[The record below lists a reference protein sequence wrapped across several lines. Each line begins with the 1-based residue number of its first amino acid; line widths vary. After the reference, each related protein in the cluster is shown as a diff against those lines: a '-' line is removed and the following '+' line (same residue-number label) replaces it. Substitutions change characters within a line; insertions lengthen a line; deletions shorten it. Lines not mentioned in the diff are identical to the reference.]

1 MKKLLLL
8 ITVLFF
14 GISTANAQI
23 EKASEGTIYEVMF
36 TPNLQSSSQFAL
48 QEGHIVRRT
57 LNGDD
62 TATRWKAHFSFLS
75 VDGDD
80 NDDMT
85 FGLFYG
91 KEKHHD
97 GSTRLATYQG
107 WEGGLLYSDING
119 NDATSISGGVF
130 VGANYYIANNLYI
143 GTEINFSVGLGEE
156 TIMMGPGVKGML
168 TLGWKM

>member
-36 TPNLQSSSQFAL
+36 TPNLEAAGQFAL

-57 LNGDD
+57 LNGDG
-62 TATRWKAHFSFLS
+62 TATRWKAHFSFSS

-80 NDDMT
+80 NDDMQ
-85 FGLFYG
+85 FGLMYG

-97 GSTRLATYQG
+97 GTSRLATYQG
-107 WEGGLLYSDING
+107 WEGGLLYQDING
-119 NDATSISGGVF
+119 NDATALSGGVF

-143 GTEINFSVGLGEE
+143 GTEINFSVGIGEE
-156 TIMMGPGVKGML
+156 TINMGPGVKGML

>member
-36 TPNLQSSSQFAL
+36 TPNFDSEAQFAL
-48 QEGHIVRRT
+48 QEGHFVRRDF
-57 LNGDD
+57 NGDG
-62 TATRWKAHFSFLS
+62 TATRYKVHVSFES
-75 VDGDD
+75 EDGSDD
-80 NDDMT
+80 TMT
-85 FGLFYG
+85 LGAMYG
-91 KEKHHD
+91 KEKHHE
-97 GSTRLATYQG
+97 GSTRLGTYTG
-107 WEGGLLYSDING
+107 WEGGLLFDDPGSSDSTLEIG
-119 NDATSISGGVF
+119 AGVF

-143 GTEINFSVGLGEE
+143 GTEISFNAEVGEDNFKVE
-156 TIMMGPGVKGML
+156 PGVKGMF

>member
-36 TPNLQSSSQFAL
+36 TPNLEAAGQFAL

-62 TATRWKAHFSFLS
+62 TATRWKAHFSFSS
-75 VDGDD
+75 VDGND
-80 NDDMT
+80 NDDMV
-85 FGLFYG
+85 FGLKYG

-97 GSTRLATYQG
+97 GTSRLATYQG

-119 NDATSISGGVF
+119 NDATAISGGVF
-130 VGANYYIANNLYI
+130 VGANYYIADNLYL
-143 GTEINFSVGLGEE
+143 GLEIDYTLSVGED
-156 TIMMGPGVKGML
+156 TTKVAPGVNGML
-168 TLGWKM
+168 SLGFKL

>member
-36 TPNLQSSSQFAL
+36 TPNLEAAGQFAL
-48 QEGHIVRRT
+48 QDGHIVRRT
-57 LNGDD
+57 FNGDG
-62 TATRWKAHFSFLS
+62 TATRWKAHFSFSS
-75 VDGDD
+75 VDGND
-80 NDDMT
+80 NDDMI
-85 FGLFYG
+85 FGLKYG

-97 GSTRLATYQG
+97 GTSRLATYQG
-107 WEGGLLYSDING
+107 WEGGLLYSDVGG
-119 NDATSISGGVF
+119 NDATALSGGVF

-143 GTEINFSVGLGEE
+143 GTEINFSVGIGEE
-156 TIMMGPGVKGML
+156 TINMGPGVKGML

>member
-36 TPNLQSSSQFAL
+36 TPNLDAAGQFAL
-48 QEGHIVRRT
+48 QDSHIVVRDF
-57 LNGDD
+57 NGDG
-62 TATRWKAHFSFLS
+62 TATRYKLR
-75 VDGDD
+75 VDFESMDGGEDT
-80 NDDMT
+80 MT
-85 FGLFYG
+85 LGAMYG
-91 KEKHHD
+91 KEKHHE
-97 GSTRLATYQG
+97 GTARLGTYTG
-107 WEGGLLYSDING
+107 WEGGLLFDDPGSSDSTL
-119 NDATSISGGVF
+119 DISAGVF

-143 GTEINFSVGLGEE
+143 GTEISFNAEIGDDSFGVE
-156 TIMMGPGVKGML
+156 PGVKGML